1 MGVTQMALDPQVW
14 TTLGTAAGAV
24 ATTLG
29 GVWIWLQK
37 QRKDLAAVKAD
48 VAQSKS
54 EETVADAQQLIYKTL
69 VARLTALE
77 EDVKGV
83 RAELVTER
91 AHSRSLEQ
99 KLARLELW
107 ITQQGLTL
115 PLL

>member
-1 MGVTQMALDPQVW
+1 MAIDPQVW

-24 ATTLG
+24 SATLG
-29 GVWIWLQK
+29 GVWVWLQK
-37 QRKDLAAVKAD
+37 QRRDNASTKAD

-54 EETVADAQQLIYKTL
+54 EEVVADAQQTIYKLLITRVETL
-69 VARLTALE
+69 E
-77 EDVKGV
+77 NDVKGV

-91 AHSRSLEQ
+91 AHSRQLEQ

>member
-1 MGVTQMALDPQVW
+1 MAVDPNLW
-14 TTLGTAAGAV
+14 TALGTAIGSV
-24 ATTLG
+24 SLTLG
-29 GVWIWLQK
+29 GVWAYLQK
-37 QRKDLAAVKAD
+37 QRREMASTKAD

-54 EETVADAQQLIYKTL
+54 EEVVADAQQTIYKLLITRVETL
-69 VARLTALE
+69 EA
-77 EDVKGV
+77 DVKSV

-91 AHSRSLEQ
+91 AHSRQLEQ